1 MYLGEFKYLGEF
13 SFILIF
19 FVPYCVFSCLLSCV
33 CPCQLTLISLTAV
46 LWSSAPSPNPPT
58 SGVVLSYISYVLL
71 LLPFLFFFVVFLH
84 GNDCFT
90 KKKKITIFIFFM
102 TTFLWFVGNFCFFPH
117 LSTALLYWGCARF
130 LYCSGSDE
138 LCVPGPP
145 LCRFLVRSA
154 RPGQPSTQGHLF
166 CFLQIQGITV
176 CNAFFSPR
184 PSSTWFLPW
193 ALLAQCL
200 IQRDNDFF
208 SLGEAYHLQ
217 KKCFLL
223 LLISV
228 VTESFCHFFSTS
240 YCATFFRS
248 QLLLVALTCTL

>member
-33 CPCQLTLISLTAV
+33 CPCQFTLISLTAV

-71 LLPFLFFFVVFLH
+71 LLPFLFFFCSLPSWKWLLYQ
-84 GNDCFT
+84 
-90 KKKKITIFIFFM
+90 KKKNH
-102 TTFLWFVGNFCFFPH
+102 NFY
-117 LSTALLYWGCARF
+117 LLYDYFFVIC
-130 LYCSGSDE
+130 CSGSDE

-184 PSSTWFLPW
+184 PSSTQFLPS